1 MRFTPV
7 RIEAPEEGQKGASFA
22 ALLVAIRE

>member
-7 RIEAPEEGQKGASFA
+7 RIEAPEEGQKLAAVA
-22 ALLVAIRE
+22 ALIAKRE